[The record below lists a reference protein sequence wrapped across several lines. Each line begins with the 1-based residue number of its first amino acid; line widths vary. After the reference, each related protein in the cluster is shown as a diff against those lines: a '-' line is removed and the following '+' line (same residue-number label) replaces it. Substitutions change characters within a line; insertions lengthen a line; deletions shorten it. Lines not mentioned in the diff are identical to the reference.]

1 MAGSV
6 VKVIGIGGA
15 GINAVNMMISTEV
28 KGVDFICMDT
38 DKARLDGCT
47 AGTKRLLGG
56 NDTFAPDIFEGCELV
71 VVIAGMGGAT
81 GTATAPLI
89 AEAVKKSGK
98 VVIALIN
105 TPFDFYD
112 TAKAALAQDG
122 IAELRKN
129 ADCVNIISGENALM
143 SLQDDYEALC
153 AGFAHRACSFV
164 VFLSRMMMTVYW
176 PKLICLFA
184 EKHTSNDMF
193 FGSRQYG
200 AVKALASDLEPQ
212 RFARCLPWWDISGL
226 QEPGSIINASQV
238 MVCIMTKEYLGED
251 CRQSIAGSIV
261 DSVGSRCFST
271 PDVVPVFIQPEDI
284 EGEASCC
291 IVAKGF
297 KKDAVS
303 ELLDSARAEGRS
315 LVPYPRYAMNLFR
328 LLEIPLRLHAHH
340 ILVHDV
346 AARLLEKLH
355 VLWPGLQFDREL
367 VLFGAATHD
376 IGKLFHPE
384 ELSGEGHLHE
394 RAGWGLI
401 VALDN
406 FFEGARFA
414 ASHASWSESSTI
426 EELLVSLADKI
437 WRGAR
442 VPELEDLFVTRIAAV
457 TGRERGEIFSAFDGI
472 MEKLAAD
479 ADWRL
484 SWQNRFPV

>member
-15 GINAVNMMISTEV
+15 GINAVNMMVSTGV
-28 KGVDFICMDT
+28 KGVYFICMDT
-38 DKARLDGCT
+38 DKAGLDGCT
-47 AGTKRLLGG
+47 AGEKRLLGG
-56 NDTFAPDIFEGCELV
+56 NDVFTSDIFEGCELV

-81 GTATAPLI
+81 GTAVTPLI
-89 AEAVKKSGK
+89 AKAAKKSGK
-98 VVIALIN
+98 VVLAFTN

-129 ADCVNIISGENALM
+129 TDCVNIIAGENALM

-193 FGSRQYG
+193 FGSMQYRSVQG
-200 AVKALASDLEPQ
+200 HESDLEPPT
-212 RFARCLPWWDISGL
+212 FARCLPWREFSPF
-226 QEPGSIINASQV
+226 QEPRSTIDASQV
-238 MVCIMTKEYLGED
+238 MVCVMTKEYLGED

-271 PDVVPVFIQPEDI
+271 PDVAPVFIQSEDI

-355 VLWPGLQFDREL
+355 VLWPGLCFARGL

-394 RAGWGLI
+394 RAGWGFI

-414 ASHASWSESSTI
+414 VSHASWSESSTV

-442 VPELEDLFVTRIAAV
+442 VPELENLLIARIAEA
-457 TGRERGEIFSAFDGI
+457 TGRERWEIFSAFDGI

-484 SWQNRFPV
+484 AWQNRFPV